1 MAWYWT
7 RQKPT
12 QKEKRAGI
20 RKFHAKKLPEESP
33 VQTKTGLISIPTN
46 KDKLKL
52 KFKKYLNSLYGLFR
66 SELGSKIGSGLDL
79 FVGNRLKHK
88 KEGE

>member
-33 VQTKTGLISIPTN
+33 VKTKTGLISIPTN

-52 KFKKYLNSLYGLFR
+52 KFKKYLNNLYGLFR
-66 SELGSKIGSGLDL
+66 SRI
-79 FVGNRLKHK
+79 RLKNWIRLRFIC
-88 KEGE
+88 